1 MNLTYAIH
9 LRSVSGCLRG
19 CLRACLLALVAACA
33 SAGAAPSAAPYA
45 TLALAEQPLRLIRG
59 AAVYKAPH
67 GIAVQKD
74 DILETG
80 SAGAQVEVGAGPDA
94 IVALGPDT
102 RVLVVAMDG
111 ASATGLA
118 LLQGWVKVLA
128 AAGRGAVVVT
138 PALQVTVSAGSA
150 IVHSQDGHDA
160 VFAEDGAQQVARID
174 QQGRAGAP
182 LKLAAEQ
189 YAAVDPARPQLTPG
203 RPPRAF
209 VAAMPPG
216 FRDRLVRARQAPGSA
231 HNSAHNSA
239 NNSANKAS
247 PLKERDADFADVE
260 AWLTSALPVRRGF
273 VGRFRAR
280 LGDPAFRKPLER
292 ALGQSPEWKAVLKPR
307 PKSDQSG
314 EPT

>member
-1 MNLTYAIH
+1 MNVNPAIH
-9 LRSVSGCLRG
+9 LRSLF
-19 CLRACLLALVAACA
+19 ACLLALAAACA
-33 SAGAAPSAAPYA
+33 SAGTGQGAGPANVAPRAV
-45 TLALAEQPLRLIRG
+45 LALAEQPLRLIRG

-80 SAGAQVEVGAGPDA
+80 SGAAQVEIGAGPDA
-94 IVALGPDT
+94 IVALGPNT

-111 ASATGLA
+111 KSATGLA

-128 AAGRGAVVVT
+128 TTGRGAVVLT
-138 PALQVTVSAGSA
+138 PALQVTLGAGST
-150 IVHSQDGHDA
+150 IVRSQDGRDA
-160 VFAEDGAQQVARID
+160 VFAEEGAQQVARID
-174 QQGRAGAP
+174 GQGRAGAP

-189 YAAVDPARPQLTPG
+189 YTAVDPDRPQLAAG

-209 VAAMPPG
+209 VAEMPPA

-231 HNSAHNSA
+231 QKNAGMVT
-239 NNSANKAS
+239 
-247 PLKERDADFADVE
+247 PVKERDADFTDVE
-260 AWLTSALPVRRGF
+260 AWLTSALPVRHGF
-273 VGRFRAR
+273 VSRFRAR

-292 ALGQSPEWKAVLKPR
+292 ALGQSPEWKAVLRPR
-307 PKSDQSG
+307 PRSDQSG

>member
-1 MNLTYAIH
+1 LRTNVTHAIH
-9 LRSVSGCLRG
+9 FRSLF
-19 CLRACLLALVAACA
+19 AWLLTLTLTLTLGGPCALAGTGQD
-33 SAGAAPSAAPYA
+33 AGAAKAPPRA
-45 TLALAEQPLRLIRG
+45 VLALAEQPLRLIRG
-59 AAVYKAPH
+59 AAVYRAPH

-80 SAGAQVEVGAGPDA
+80 SAGAQVEIGAGPDA

-102 RVLVVAMDG
+102 RVLVVAEDG
-111 ASATGLA
+111 KSATGIA

-128 AAGRGAVVVT
+128 ATARGAVVVT
-138 PALQVTVSAGSA
+138 PALQVTLGAGST
-150 IVHSQDGHDA
+150 IVRSQDGHGA
-160 VFAEDGAQQVARID
+160 VFAEEGAQQVARID
-174 QQGRAGAP
+174 AQGRAGAP

-189 YAAVDPARPQLTPG
+189 YAAADPARPQLAPG

-209 VAAMPPG
+209 VAEMPPG
-216 FRDRLVRARQAPGSA
+216 FRDRLVRARVAPGSA
-231 HNSAHNSA
+231 HTDAG
-239 NNSANKAS
+239 KVS
-247 PLKERDADFADVE
+247 PVKERDADFADVE

-273 VGRFRAR
+273 VSRFRAR

-307 PKSDQSG
+307 PRSDQSG